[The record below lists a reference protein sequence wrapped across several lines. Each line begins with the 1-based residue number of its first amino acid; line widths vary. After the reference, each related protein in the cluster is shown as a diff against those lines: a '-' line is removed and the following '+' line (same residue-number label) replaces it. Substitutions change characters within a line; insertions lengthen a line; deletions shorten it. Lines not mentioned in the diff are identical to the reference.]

1 MKRKGINIIEKER
14 SLWSE
19 EGIEQYYEKCK
30 GWICKQ
36 KEIGEI
42 WRELQEKVKDPIK
55 KVKKRIIL

>member
-1 MKRKGINIIEKER
+1 MKRKGINNVIEKER

-42 WRELQEKVKDPIK
+42 WRELQEK
-55 KVKKRIIL
+55 